1 MDEVTA
7 LPVSIQY
14 GCCRSRKP
22 TGWRQLITGS
32 VRRCGQVAKSD
43 KLIAGKNP

>member
-32 VRRCGQVAKSD
+32 VYATMRSGSQKR
-43 KLIAGKNP
+43 